1 MSFGTKIYTW
11 LYGKLV
17 GIDEVGN
24 KYYTNKTDKSN
35 LNDKRWVIF
44 SGEIEASK
52 IPPHWHAW
60 LHKLID
66 VPPINYRH
74 QYSWQKEHKQ
84 NMTGTKNASFPP
96 ANPLSKNFKP
106 DQIKAD
112 YESWSP

>member
-24 KYYTNKTDKSN
+24 KYYTNKNDKSN

-60 LHKLID
+60 LHKTID
-66 VPPINYRH
+66 KPPLEYQH
-74 QYSWQKEHKQ
+74 KYDWQKDHLH
-84 NMTGTKNASFPP
+84 NPTGTSEAYFP
-96 ANPLSKNFKP
+96 NSHPLSKLKESKTKKEYETWKP
-106 DQIKAD
+106 
-112 YESWSP
+112 